1 MMRTDSGYSVNL
13 NSIFLGI
20 ITVVLL
26 MMLWQIRG
34 ILMLAVAAVMLTVLA
49 SMPVRFFMKFGV
61 NRGLAI
67 LLSMVGGVVAL
78 IFLGMLVF
86 PTLIAQF
93 AVLFTDIIPSGINQ
107 LIDLWNSG
115 EFYERI
121 PYLQDA
127 LANVEIDGDLI
138 NQGVQQVSQA
148 LSRVGGSVLP
158 LLGGV
163 ASAGLSMLIVFFL
176 CIYLIS
182 QPDRYI
188 NGIISLS
195 PLWYRDRTRE
205 ILERIDTT
213 IRAWLRVTA
222 ASMIL
227 IGLGTAAGLWL
238 VGIDQWAALGVLSGA
253 LSFIPNFGTVAAL
266 IPAVAVAI
274 VQAPGS
280 VIVVVLI
287 ILVMSFI
294 QAQIIGPILTA
305 GTMNLAPVLV
315 LVGQIVFGVFFGFLG
330 IMLAVP
336 LTAICVVLV
345 EELYIKDV
353 LGDIDDD
360 EKTKNVE
367 SIETDDG
374 MLFAEGD

>member
-1 MMRTDSGYSVNL
+1 MMRTDSGYTINL
-13 NSIFLGI
+13 NNVFVGI
-20 ITVVLL
+20 VMVVLL
-26 MMLWQIRG
+26 LVLWQIRG
-34 ILMLAVAAVMLTVLA
+34 ILMLTVAAVMLTVLA

-67 LLSMVGGVVAL
+67 LFSMAGGVFLL
-78 IFLGMLVF
+78 IVLGLLVF
-86 PTLIAQF
+86 PTLITQF

-107 LIDLWNSG
+107 LIELWNSG
-115 EFYERI
+115 EFYERV

-127 LANVEIDGDLI
+127 LANVEIDGNLI
-138 NQGVQQVSQA
+138 NQAVQQISQA

-163 ASAGLSMLIVFFL
+163 ASAALGTLIVFFL
-176 CIYLIS
+176 CVYLIS

-195 PLWYRDRTRE
+195 PMWYRERTRE

-222 ASMIL
+222 ASMVL
-227 IGLGTAAGLWL
+227 IGLGTALGLWV

-280 VIVVVLI
+280 VIIVVLI
-287 ILVMSFI
+287 ILAMSFI
-294 QAQIIGPILTA
+294 QAQVIGPILTA

-315 LVGQIVFGVFFGFLG
+315 LVGQIIFGIFFGFLG

-345 EELYIKDV
+345 DEIYIKDI
-353 LGDIDDD
+353 LGDTDD
-360 EKTKNVE
+360 ESKMKNVDP
-367 SIETDDG
+367 TDDG
-374 MLFAEGD
+374 MMFAEGD